1 MKNMLLAILLFAGF
15 ASQQTNSM
23 TPNQCEDDKEAQV
36 LNNCLTKED
45 EDNQV
50 SKTASPTEQ
59 NSEIVSQRT
68 QMLMGAIQGLGVFI
82 ALNAEICGAKLILL
96 SSAATIGTYAYVFK
110 KEFHR
115 WKPMIITNCSIIAA
129 SLLLKYFELSYS
141 KK

>member
-23 TPNQCEDDKEAQV
+23 TPDQCEDDKEAQV

-59 NSEIVSQRT
+59 NSEIVGQRA
-68 QMLMGAIQGLGVFI
+68 QMLMGAITGLNFF
-82 ALNAEICGAKLILL
+82 ALMNPKICGAKLQSLTV
-96 SSAATIGTYAYVFK
+96 ATSVGIYLYVFK
-110 KEFHR
+110 KDFHR
-115 WKPMIITNCSIIAA
+115 WKPMIITHYSTVAA
-129 SLLLKYFELSYS
+129 SILLKYFELKYS
-141 KK
+141 KE